1 MYRLKKWNVV
11 KETESAEKRDFL
23 LGQGYVLLEEAAKR
37 QASRKGKP
45 KEENNADDGGEPDP
59 AG

>member
-37 QASRKGKP
+37 QANRKGKP
-45 KEENNADDGGEPDP
+45 KEESDADNEGAGGT